1 MKTIDII
8 TGPEA
13 KVVAA
18 LKEMKIKELEKN
30 ARKIFAKLGQQEFDQ
45 VLSIVIKTIP
55 GLSGVANL
63 SPYDAVKST
72 ILENIPANTD
82 DEVYPGVTVDGV
94 VDRLSVIL
102 LLLISKK
109 FEKFMR
115 ERHLERHSAALII

>member
-102 LLLISKK
+102 LVLISKK
-109 FEKFMR
+109 FEKIHAGKASR
-115 ERHLERHSAALII
+115 KA